1 LCAQATP
8 RTTREPTDLRTR
20 PDLTYDPGD
29 INATQPVPVTGGP
42 REAGSSGGGP
52 VLEVGVLTIGKPTL
66 SMALSSLLLQDDKRI
81 RIHIVDTS
89 QAPII
94 DRVEVQSA
102 LRLAADR
109 GIRCTY
115 DHLHDPKRGF
125 SLGRMA
131 LLEALNGP
139 NVCFMDDDVVM
150 PSGAVTQLLSFIGE
164 HPVYGWLAPFC
175 KNAGTLRTALAGRPH
190 YSPGGVFHQDR
201 LVRNILLEYY
211 ETTVDVLDKQRA
223 GNKVWEIAFLT
234 ELFPMLGRSTTVQS
248 DNVIYHLDYHERP
261 NWDLLQESLV
271 HNSRRKAQELVAK
284 YTSVMGGQRGVK
296 GGV

>member
-1 LCAQATP
+1 MTH
-8 RTTREPTDLRTR
+8 DN
-20 PDLTYDPGD
+20 GD
-29 INATQPVPVTGGP
+29 INVTQPVPVTGAP
-42 REAGSSGGGP
+42 TASGSAPGEP
-52 VLEVGVLTIGKPTL
+52 MLEIGVLTIGKPTL

-89 QAPII
+89 PAPII
-94 DRVEVQSA
+94 DRMEVQSA

-115 DHLHDPKRGF
+115 DHLHDPRRGF
-125 SLGRMA
+125 SMGRMA

-150 PSGAVTQLLSFIGE
+150 PAGAVTRLLAFIAE
-164 HPVYGWLAPFC
+164 NRVYGWLAPFC
-175 KNAGTLRTALAGRPH
+175 KNAGTLRTALAGKPH
-190 YSPGGVFHQDR
+190 YSPGGVFYQDK

-211 ETTVDVLDKQRA
+211 ENTVDVLDKQRA
-223 GNKVWEIAFLT
+223 SSKVWEIAFLT
-234 ELFPMLGRSTTVQS
+234 ELFPLLGRSTNVQN
-248 DNVIYHLDYHERP
+248 DNVIFHLDYHERP

-271 HNSRRKAQELVAK
+271 LNSRRKAQELVAK
-284 YTSVMGGQRGVK
+284 YVSVMGGSQGVM

>member
-1 LCAQATP
+1 MTHDA
-8 RTTREPTDLRTR
+8 
-20 PDLTYDPGD
+20 GD
-29 INATQPVPVTGGP
+29 IYVTQPVPATGSNHEP
-42 REAGSSGGGP
+42 RGAEGTP
-52 VLEVGVLTIGKPTL
+52 TLEIGVLTIGKPTL

-89 QAPII
+89 PSPII
-94 DRVEVQSA
+94 DREEVQSA

-115 DHLHDPKRGF
+115 DHLHDSKRGF
-125 SLGRMA
+125 SMGRMA

-190 YSPGGVFHQDR
+190 YSPGGVFYQDR

-223 GNKVWEIAFLT
+223 SNKVWEIAFLT
-234 ELFPMLGRSTTVQS
+234 ELFPILGRSTTVQS
-248 DNVIYHLDYHERP
+248 ENVIYHLDYHERP

-271 HNSRRKAQELVAK
+271 HNSRRRAQELVTK
-284 YTSVMGGQRGVK
+284 YSSVMGGPRGAK